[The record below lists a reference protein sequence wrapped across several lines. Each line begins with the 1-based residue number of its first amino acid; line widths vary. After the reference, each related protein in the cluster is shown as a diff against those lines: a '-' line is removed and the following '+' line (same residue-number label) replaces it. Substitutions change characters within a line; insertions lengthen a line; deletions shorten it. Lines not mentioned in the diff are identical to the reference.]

1 MTVTIMPF
9 LLRTVVFLI
18 KDILLI
24 RIIKGGEVITY
35 IKIMKRS
42 CILIS
47 EICPIMAMKMCVC
60 ICVYSQVCNERG
72 LVSDVAK
79 HHGEACKT
87 MIFQWKSIRKI

>member
-47 EICPIMAMKMCVC
+47 EICPIMAMKMCVHMC
-60 ICVYSQVCNERG
+60 IFTGV
-72 LVSDVAK
+72 
-79 HHGEACKT
+79 
-87 MIFQWKSIRKI
+87 